1 MNVLVLSSV
10 FPNAASPW
18 RGPYNRRQIEC
29 LARHADVTV
38 INPLPWTSLLTDRR
52 LRSLRKGP
60 DRVLDG
66 IDLHHPVMWHV
77 PLVGRD
83 RMWKAVLSASRR
95 VLAGE
100 AVGDCDVI
108 LATFAYPLGP
118 AAKQLAD
125 EMGVPYVVKARGS
138 DLHQLPASGSRRRR
152 TATALREAA
161 GVVPVSSN
169 LARIAEDLGARPER
183 IHVLLNGVDFER
195 FPMLP
200 RREAR
205 DKLGVETDGPV
216 VLFVGNLV
224 PVKGVDALL
233 DAMATGGSER
243 FRLAVAGD
251 GELKGKL
258 QRRASRAGLDGR
270 VRFLGRI
277 SREDVA
283 LWMNAADVVALPSRD
298 EGCPNVVL
306 ESLSCG
312 TPVVASAVGAVP
324 DLLDGCCG
332 MTVAPGD
339 AGGLGDALGAALERT
354 WDRSAI
360 RHRVEGMSWESNGRK
375 LYEMLEQVVTDRDNA
390 DRARSAAQVGAAGR
404 EGE

>member
-1 MNVLVLSSV
+1 
-10 FPNAASPW
+10 
-18 RGPYNRRQIEC
+18 
-29 LARHADVTV
+29 VTV
-38 INPLPWTSLLTDRR
+38 VNPLPWTNLLTDSR
-52 LRSLRKGP
+52 LRSLTKGL

-66 IDLHHPVMWHV
+66 IDVHHAVMWHV
-77 PLVGRD
+77 PLVGRN
-83 RMWKAVLSASRR
+83 RMWKAVLSAVRR
-95 VLAGE
+95 ALEGGAAGDYD
-100 AVGDCDVI
+100 AI

-118 AAKQLAD
+118 AAMRLARQ
-125 EMGVPYVVKARGS
+125 MGVPYVVKARGS

-152 TATALREAA
+152 TAEALRGAA
-161 GVVPVSSN
+161 AVVPVSSN

-183 IHVLLNGVDFER
+183 IHVLPNGVDFER

-200 RREAR
+200 RQEAR
-205 DKLGVETDGPV
+205 ARLGQHADGALA
-216 VLFVGNLV
+216 LFVGNMV
-224 PVKGVDALL
+224 PVKGVDILL
-233 DAMATGGSER
+233 DAMAAGGSKR

-251 GELKGKL
+251 GKL
-258 QRRASRAGLDGR
+258 RRKLERRVSRAGLDER

-277 SREDVA
+277 SRQDVA

-306 ESLSCG
+306 EALACG

-332 MTVAPGD
+332 MTVAPGE
-339 AGGLGDALGAALERT
+339 AGDLGDALGVALERT

-375 LYEMLEQVVTDRDNA
+375 LYELLEQVVTRTDNT
-390 DRARSAAQVGAAGR
+390 DKARSAAQVGAAGR